1 MYFIKKWTVVFLF
14 SAIISLIVSEIN
26 PKKSKIFAQNRQP
39 IDAPI
44 QICVSSAHSKD
55 VRSVTISP
63 DGKTFVTGSYDRT
76 IKFWNRTTGKEIRT
90 LRGHTSGVRIVA
102 ISPDSKTL
110 ISGDET
116 GVIKVWELST
126 GLEKYALREHFRET
140 VNPNARTAQE
150 SLRREPVGISTLTIR
165 RDGETFASGDLDGH
179 IKIWDLKTG
188 KLLRTLST
196 FREVGEGTAKSFT
209 YSSVESIIFSSDGR
223 TLSSGGSNNSV
234 PTFMVWNLSTGEV
247 IRTLLLPDQPSTI
260 GSVALSLDGNTLV
273 SGDIGNVTKIWD
285 LTTEKEVRILSGGS
299 GQVSFSPDGKALLV
313 VSIHDTITLWNLA
326 SGQIIHQ
333 IKPATNS
340 LFGFVSAAVSH
351 DSTIIIGGDSNGT
364 VKIWNLTNTEES
376 RELCTKSKNNLSR
389 SIDTKSS
396 EV

>member
-1 MYFIKKWTVVFLF
+1 MYFINRWTTGFLF
-14 SAIISLIVSEIN
+14 SAMISLIVSEIN
-26 PKKSKIFAQNRQP
+26 PKISKTFAQNRQP

-44 QICVSSAHSKD
+44 QICESSAHSKD

-63 DGKTFVTGSYDRT
+63 DGKTLVTGSYDRT
-76 IKFWNRTTGKEIRT
+76 IKLWNRSTGKEIRT
-90 LRGHTSGVRIVA
+90 LRGHSSGVRIVA

-140 VNPNARTAQE
+140 VTPNARTVQE
-150 SLRREPVGISTLTIR
+150 SFRREPVGISSVAIR
-165 RDGETFASGDLDGH
+165 RDSETFASGDLNGY

-188 KLLRTLST
+188 KLLRTLRT
-196 FREVGEGTAKSFT
+196 FRELGEGSAKSFT
-209 YSSVESIIFSSDGR
+209 YSSVESMIFSSDGR
-223 TLSSGGSNNSV
+223 TLASGGSNNTV

-247 IRTLLLPDQPSTI
+247 IRTLILPEQPSTI
-260 GSVALSLDGNTLV
+260 GSVVLSLDGKTLV

-285 LTTEKEVRILSGGS
+285 LSTGKEVRTLTGGS
-299 GQVSFSPDGKALLV
+299 GQLSFSPDAKALLV

-333 IKPATNS
+333 IKPVTNS

-351 DSTIIIGGDSNGT
+351 DGKIIIGGDSNGT
-364 VKIWNLTNTEES
+364 VKIWNLTNTAES
-376 RELCTKSKNNLSR
+376 RELCTKNQ
-389 SIDTKSS
+389 
-396 EV
+396 E